1 VEISAGGSDFDI
13 NPMKY
18 HLVIPPARPGCA
30 NGSPAV
36 RFVLLLTFVL
46 AAARPLAE
54 AAAPLQTLSS
64 SSVAYIVSPATIIPR
79 TTEYTLGGATVGLNG
94 VTKVRVLV
102 PTGYATGSN
111 YPVVYLLH
119 GFTGGEGTWSNMNA
133 ANNINDT
140 LEANTRS
147 ADIVFVMPDGDN
159 DFYSNWYQNPDGLL
173 HEWETYHIEQLIPW
187 VEANFKVNKTRA
199 GRAVSGVSMG
209 GFGCMTY
216 ATRHP
221 DLFAGVFSYSGAVD
235 NIALAPASVLPD
247 ELLENFFD
255 LGGLAA
261 INPDNIW
268 GPYGLQEV
276 RWRGRN
282 PVDLADNL
290 RALTVWFRTGHGLPG
305 PGVDDEQA
313 DPLEVFIGLLN
324 NRLNNKLNDLDI
336 PHTYIQDPTAGH
348 TGLHFMASF
357 KQALPVMQQTF
368 AANVPVRPN
377 SFNYRSI
384 EPTFNIFD
392 WQFSATRSVI
402 EFLYLFNVSGDGLTL
417 KGSGT
422 VAVTTAPIYTPGS
435 SHWVLA
441 PGQPGIDV
449 WPNHPQADCQGRL
462 HFNVSLG
469 DSHTLQQ
476 YTPAQSVVEAA
487 SLDYWKEANVQI
499 WNN

>member
-1 VEISAGGSDFDI
+1 MEISAGGSDFDI

-187 VEANFKVNKTRA
+187 VEANFKVCRDRG
-199 GRAVSGVSMG
+199 GRAISGLSMG
-209 GFGCMTY
+209 GFGCLTY

-221 DLFAGVFSYSGAVD
+221 DLFAGVFAISGAVN
-235 NIALAPASVLPD
+235 NIPLSLVGALDQSPK
-247 ELLENFFD
+247 NF
-255 LGGLAA
+255 
-261 INPDNIW
+261 W
-268 GPYGLQEV
+268 
-276 RWRGRN
+276 RWS
-282 PVDLADNL
+282 
-290 RALTVWFRTGHGLPG
+290 
-305 PGVDDEQA
+305 
-313 DPLEVFIGLLN
+313 I
-324 NRLNNKLNDLDI
+324 
-336 PHTYIQDPTAGH
+336 
-348 TGLHFMASF
+348 S
-357 KQALPVMQQTF
+357 
-368 AANVPVRPN
+368 RP
-377 SFNYRSI
+377 
-384 EPTFNIFD
+384 
-392 WQFSATRSVI
+392 
-402 EFLYLFNVSGDGLTL
+402 
-417 KGSGT
+417 
-422 VAVTTAPIYTPGS
+422 
-435 SHWVLA
+435 
-441 PGQPGIDV
+441 
-449 WPNHPQADCQGRL
+449 C
-462 HFNVSLG
+462 
-469 DSHTLQQ
+469 
-476 YTPAQSVVEAA
+476 
-487 SLDYWKEANVQI
+487 
-499 WNN
+499 